1 MQAFN
6 GKRRD
11 LLCMKVK
18 SSFARRSTCDRQTF
32 ASGLLEVG
40 LVIGLAEKDAA
51 TMRLA
56 VGRVRS
62 PQSNFSIDN
71 REKWA
76 KLSKCGEN

>member
-1 MQAFN
+1 
-6 GKRRD
+6 
-11 LLCMKVK
+11 MKVK

-62 PQSNFSIDN
+62 PQSDFSIDN

-76 KLSKCGEN
+76 